1 MKFNLTFILRMI
13 LPAYDVVY
21 QTSLY
26 PKLINKRSFQAELLY
41 RYLPITFFLNW
52 LYNLVPV
59 IGGLIMP
66 TLILIGAWH
75 LATLPQIKDKIQTKL
90 IYLLLA
96 QWGFL
101 GIWSFVGHTF
111 LANSVAQS
119 IGWETNSPFQI
130 ELAFYHLGLA
140 LATFYLL
147 WNRSVHLLTGL
158 IITKSIFLFGAM
170 GVHLYHLVVFNNYS
184 INNIGPGIIFA
195 DLIFPIIVIWY
206 LFRLRSN

>member
-1 MKFNLTFILRMI
+1 
-13 LPAYDVVY
+13 
-21 QTSLY
+21 
-26 PKLINKRSFQAELLY
+26 
-41 RYLPITFFLNW
+41 
-52 LYNLVPV
+52 
-59 IGGLIMP
+59 MP